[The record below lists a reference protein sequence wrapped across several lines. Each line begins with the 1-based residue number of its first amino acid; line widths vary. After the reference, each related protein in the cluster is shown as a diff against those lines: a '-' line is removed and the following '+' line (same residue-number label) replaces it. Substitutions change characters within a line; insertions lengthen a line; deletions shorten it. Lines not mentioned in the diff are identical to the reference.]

1 MEQLTVPGTL
11 ESLEVIREYV
21 KTAATLAG
29 LDRKAA
35 YRLVMAVDEVASNIM
50 THGYAEVGLVGMVD
64 VWAEIDEYVL
74 TIYMQDTGVAYD
86 PSAQSPDDFDLPPEE
101 REIGGLGLFLANH
114 NVDEFRYER
123 LGDRNRHTFVV
134 YRNTG

>member
-1 MEQLTVPGTL
+1 MEQLTVPGTV
-11 ESLEVIREYV
+11 ESLEDIREYV
-21 KTAATLAG
+21 KTAAAIAG

-35 YRLVMAVDEVASNIM
+35 YRLVVAVDEVASNIM
-50 THGYAEVGLVGMVD
+50 THGYAEVGLAGMVD
-64 VWAEIDEYVL
+64 VWAEIDEQVL
-74 TIYMQDTGVAYD
+74 TIYMEDTGVAYD
-86 PSAQSPDDFDLPPEE
+86 PSPQSPDDFDLPLEE
-101 REIGGLGLFLANH
+101 REIGGLGLFLANR